1 MSAHTSETKLGFL
14 GKLILECDLTCE
26 TGLHIGA
33 GKGTL
38 EIGGADNPVV
48 KNSLGQPY
56 IPGSSIKGAM
66 RHALERALGLI
77 AKDNEMAFVSRRR
90 GQEVRIHQSD
100 RPDDEL
106 CLLFGSGNRQSRLT
120 VLDAVLQAESITAE
134 MREYLEDELT
144 EVKSETA
151 IDRLT
156 AQSAPRTLERVPSG
170 AKFRVRM
177 IVDLLC
183 EEDKELLP
191 LVVQALRLVEDSGL
205 GGGRSRGSGIV
216 RLSAL
221 KATWRSKGYYATGA
235 EAKEVATAGDLAGL
249 NLGALELN

>member
-1 MSAHTSETKLGFL
+1 MSSHTSETKIGFL
-14 GKLILECDLTCE
+14 GKLIIEADLTCE

-33 GKGTL
+33 GKTTL

-48 KNSLGQPY
+48 KNSFGQPY
-56 IPGSSIKGAM
+56 LPGSSLKGAM
-66 RHALERALGLI
+66 RHALERSLGLLS
-77 AKDNEMAFVSRRR
+77 KENELVHISRRR

-100 RPDDEL
+100 RPDDEI
-106 CLLFGSGNRQSRLT
+106 CLLFGSGNRGSRLT
-120 VLDAVLQAESITAE
+120 VLDAVLQADSITSE

-156 AQSAPRTLERVPSG
+156 AQSSTRTLERVPAGSRF
-170 AKFRVRM
+170 KVRM

-191 LVVQALRLVEDSGL
+191 LLTQALRLVEDSGL

-216 RLSAL
+216 RFSNL
-221 KATWRSKGYYATGA
+221 KATWRSKDYYSNGG
-235 EAKEVATAGDLAGL
+235 EAKEVAAAPD
-249 NLGALELN
+249 LGALNFGAAELS